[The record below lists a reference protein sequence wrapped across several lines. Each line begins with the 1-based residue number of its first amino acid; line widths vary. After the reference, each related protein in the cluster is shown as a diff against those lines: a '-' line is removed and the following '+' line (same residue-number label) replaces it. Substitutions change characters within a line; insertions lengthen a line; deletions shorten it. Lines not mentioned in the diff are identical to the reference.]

1 MDRDRDVTPQ
11 HAYQQRIASI
21 DARPTIL
28 TRLTRREREV
38 LALLVVRYT
47 DREIAESLFLSYR
60 TVTTH
65 VASIR
70 RKLGAKSRREA
81 VAVAARHGLV

>member
-1 MDRDRDVTPQ
+1 MDRDRNSIPR
-11 HAYQQRIASI
+11 AASQNQP
-21 DARPTIL
+21 AAWV
-28 TRLTRREREV
+28 RLTRREREV
-38 LALLVVRYT
+38 LNLLVVRYT
-47 DREIAESLFLSYR
+47 DREIAEALFLSYR

-70 RKLGAKSRREA
+70 RKLGAKNRRDA